1 MKVNQ
6 SGSVWRLHAYQQKPS
21 PQADREKTVKGQ
33 DQVQISDEAK
43 AMLTEQ
49 KQGIVKSGEI
59 SASRAERIE
68 RIKAQIEGGTYQV
81 DAPKVAERVFDFWF
95 RT

>member
-1 MKVNQ
+1 
-6 SGSVWRLHAYQQKPS
+6 
-21 PQADREKTVKGQ
+21 
-33 DQVQISDEAK
+33 
-43 AMLTEQ
+43 MLTEQ